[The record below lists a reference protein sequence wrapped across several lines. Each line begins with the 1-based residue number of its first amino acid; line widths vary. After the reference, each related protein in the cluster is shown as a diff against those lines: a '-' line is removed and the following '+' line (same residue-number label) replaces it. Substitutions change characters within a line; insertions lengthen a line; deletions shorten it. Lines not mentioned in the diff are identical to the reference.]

1 MDEGKEGAAAPSK
14 SFPCR
19 NFSDSTAAKKMAA
32 MLSSHSGAE
41 VESTSGNDGKTS
53 DDAASSYTGDFVH
66 GFSSPLTED
75 LLQYVAHPSFQS
87 KFEAF
92 FRSRSQSYDRL
103 VATSA
108 VPSSAFATSASSA
121 SSMPSSRGSGGA
133 PEHRLEWTADFND
146 FQTLFE
152 DSIAS
157 FATQRGVTPQQLYQG
172 LRKAQE
178 TDPKAAS
185 FLDLV
190 VASTEYDM
198 FVKVMGDVATE
209 EYGAKGSGF
218 FRPPPRAP
226 PTSGNG
232 YSDDGDAERRADA
245 GAGGAGVGRGGGG
258 AGGAGGAGVGRG
270 GGERGGTSS
279 SAAQERF
286 KNK

>member
-1 MDEGKEGAAAPSK
+1 MDEGKAGAAAPSK

-32 MLSSHSGAE
+32 MLSSDG
-41 VESTSGNDGKTS
+41 DGKTS
-53 DDAASSYTGDFVH
+53 DDAASACTGDFVH

-121 SSMPSSRGSGGA
+121 SSASSMPSSRGSGGA
-133 PEHRLEWTADFND
+133 PEHRLEWTADFKD

-152 DSIAS
+152 DSIAA

-245 GAGGAGVGRGGGG
+245 GAGGAGGVGG
-258 AGGAGGAGVGRG
+258 AGAGGG